1 MKLRKHDTKEKV
13 NQRLRRIEGQVR
25 GIQNMLD
32 EERDCKEIMQQFIAV
47 RSALQSVSRYFLQEY
62 ASECLLSMEEDE
74 VQPLPPHELHARR
87 EQVIQEMIAFLDK
100 SP

>member
-1 MKLRKHDTKEKV
+1 MKLKNNDIKEKV
-13 NQRLRRIEGQVR
+13 NLRLRKIEGQVR
-25 GIQNMLD
+25 GIQTMLD

-47 RSALQSVSRYFLQEY
+47 RSALQSVSRFFLQEY
-62 ASECLLSMEEDE
+62 ASECLLKMELDE
-74 VQPLPPHELHARR
+74 AQQLSPGELHARR